1 MTWTIGSLFTGTG
14 ALDRAVTAALAEI
27 LGTDEPPL
35 LAWVADPGPGP
46 SRLLAHHLPGVPN
59 LGDITAI
66 DWTRVPPVDVLTGG
80 FPCQDVSAAGRRAGL
95 RPGTRTGLW
104 QVMARAVDILRPRL
118 VVAENVRGLLS
129 ADAHS
134 ELEPCPWCVGDG
146 ERVPLRALGS
156 VLGDLADLGYDAA
169 WHGLPASDIGAPHG
183 RFRVFILAWPA
194 PDAPRDRR
202 NQGRPEPARILR

>member
-1 MTWTIGSLFTGTG
+1 MTWTIGSLFTGTA
-14 ALDRAVTAALAEI
+14 ALDRAVTVALAEI
-27 LGTDEPPL
+27 LGETGEPR
-35 LAWVADPGPGP
+35 LAWVADPNPGP
-46 SRLLAHHLPGVPN
+46 SQLLAHHLPDIPN
-59 LGDITAI
+59 LGDITAV
-66 DWTRVPPVDVLTGG
+66 DWTRVQRVDVLTGG

-104 QVMARAVDILRPRL
+104 QVMAHAIDILRPRL

-134 ELEPCPWCVGDG
+134 PLELCPWCVGDD

-169 WHGLPASDIGAPHG
+169 WYGLPASDVGAPHG
-183 RFRVFILAWPA
+183 RYRIFVIAWPA
-194 PDAPRDRR
+194 PDPA
-202 NQGRPEPARILR
+202 GR